1 MAVNRIQ
8 LQAGMSLAQFLAE
21 YGTVTQCEAAL
32 QAAKWPDGF
41 VCPNCAGRAATTF
54 RRRNLNYWQCSQC
67 HHQASL
73 TAGTLFEHTQLPLTT
88 WFLALYLISQSKSNI
103 AALELSRHL
112 GVSWKTAWLL
122 KHKIMEAM
130 YRREQERPLHGAVS
144 LDDAYLGGERRGSK
158 PGRGSEN
165 KIPFV
170 AAVEMRDGK
179 PGRVRFDPVAGFTF
193 DALRQWAATALAPG
207 CVVAT
212 DGLIGFSV
220 LETIGHVHRPQKAV
234 PGKAGCEVAP
244 FAWLNTILGNL
255 KTALSGTHHAFKF
268 GKYAHRY
275 LADVQYRLNR
285 RFDMASMVQR
295 LLVAAARTTPC
306 PKKVIQMNTDDGT

>member
-1 MAVNRIQ
+1 MAINRIQ
-8 LQAGMSLAQFLAE
+8 FQAGMSLAHFLAA
-21 YGTVTQCEAAL
+21 YGTVPQCEAAL
-32 QAAKWPDGF
+32 QAAKWPEGF
-41 VCPNCAGRAATTF
+41 VCPHCAGRIATTF
-54 RRRNLNYWQCSQC
+54 RRRKLTYWQCRHCQ
-67 HHQASL
+67 HQASL
-73 TAGTLFEHTQLPLTT
+73 AAGTLFENTQLPLTI
-88 WFLALYLISQSKSNI
+88 WFLALYLISQSKTNI
-103 AALELSRHL
+103 SALALRRHL

-130 YRREQERPLHGAVS
+130 YRREQDRPLHGAVS

-170 AAVEMRDGK
+170 AAVEMREGK
-179 PGRVRFDPVAGFTF
+179 PGRVRFDRVAGFTY
-193 DALRQWAATALAPG
+193 DALRQWAAHALAPG

-220 LETIGHVHRPQKAV
+220 LESIGHVHCPQKAI
-234 PGKAGCEVAP
+234 PGKAGCEVEP

-255 KTALSGTHHAFKF
+255 KTALSGTHHAFNF

-285 RFDMASMVQR
+285 RFDMALMVRR
-295 LLVAAARTTPC
+295 LLVAAVRTTPC
-306 PKKVIQMNTDDGT
+306 PIRVIQMNTDEGT